1 MKKRL
6 DSLLVERGLVENQRK
21 AKALIIAGKVRV
33 NTQVEYKADRRLD
46 ISVEISAQTELN
58 QYVSRGGIKLQ
69 KALKEFNVDV
79 DVEGKIAIDVGAS
92 TGGFTDCLLQAGAKQ
107 VYAVDVGYGQIAW
120 KLRQDPRVVVI
131 EKTNARYLKPEDFG
145 FHFDLATIDVSFISL
160 RIVLPVIAKLIKPT
174 GDIIALIKPE
184 FEATR
189 KLVKKGGVIKDPN
202 VHVDILDSMIK
213 FAQQNGIFAVKL
225 TYSPIKG
232 PAGNIEFLTL
242 FKTFQTEEVLDF
254 KSVCQVVEE
263 AHNMKFEL
271 V

>member
-6 DSLLVERGLVENQRK
+6 DSLLVERRLVENQSK
-21 AKALIIAGKVRV
+21 AKALTIAGKVRV
-33 NTQVEYKADRRLD
+33 NTQVEYKPDKRFD
-46 ISVEISAQTELN
+46 ISVEISAQTEPN

-69 KALKEFNVDV
+69 KALKEFKV

-92 TGGFTDCLLQAGAKQ
+92 TGGFTDCLLQSGAKK

-131 EKTNARYLKPEDFG
+131 EKTNARYLKPEFFG

-160 RIVLPVIAKLIKPT
+160 RIVLPVIAKLIKPR

-189 KLVKKGGVIKDPN
+189 KLVKKGGVVKDPS
-202 VHVDILDSMIK
+202 VHMNILDSIIRI
-213 FAQQNGIFAVKL
+213 AQQNGVFAVNL

-242 FKTFQTEEVLDF
+242 FKAFQTEAVLDF

-263 AHNMKFEL
+263 AHNMKCE